1 MPALLERPKLSKA
14 MAAAL
19 RVHVVKERDRKR
31 QEEEE
36 ADKAIE
42 RKKQEQERLRKKQEA
57 ETLSLEETKEQV
69 KNLEE
74 KLKTL
79 HQEKHELFGQLKKV
93 LNEDE
98 NRRRQQESKK
108 NEMLVASIS
117 QSYHPT
123 MQLPGPHMLVQ
134 SGSLARPTLLGD
146 GSKGHYYR
154 GAQTPPSQS
163 VQNVKR
169 SRSPSP
175 PVVDLYPKH
184 HIQGSHYP
192 PHAAYTQSQVSHA
205 HSPYRQQGH
214 IAYTTAQAPSSA
226 FINQSA
232 SGFPPTQQP
241 VHANYA
247 SSSQPNPS
255 KYQARE
261 SAFSSYGNHFATAQ
275 KGIGEQFSQ
284 SYQQQQQQQQ
294 HQQQQQQ
301 QQRYLQGAPSSSLH
315 SASHHGVEPSR
326 KASSE
331 GDDQG
336 YYQAKLQG
344 QQHIRQLNSGH
355 AQAIHHQGSHQPL
368 LTQGQVPGH
377 MQPAQTKSSI
387 PTSFA
392 AHGRRKPES
401 PVYHKK
407 PSQQHGTNYPPGQ
420 GSGRSGYGSSQGQHQ
435 GPGRYYQ
442 GH

>member
-14 MAAAL
+14 MASAL
-19 RVHVVKERDRKR
+19 RVHVVKERERKR

-42 RKKQEQERLRKKQEA
+42 RKKQEQERLRKRQEA

-69 KNLEE
+69 NNMEE
-74 KLKTL
+74 KLKSL
-79 HQEKHELFGQLKKV
+79 QQEKHELFLQLKKV

-108 NEMLVASIS
+108 NEMLVAMS
-117 QSYHPT
+117 QSYHPA

-146 GSKGHYYR
+146 GPKGHYYR
-154 GAQTPPSQS
+154 GTQTPPSQT
-163 VQNVKR
+163 VQQSVKR

-192 PHAAYTQSQVSHA
+192 HVAYTQSQVTHA

-214 IAYTTAQAPSSA
+214 IAYTTAQAPSAS

-232 SGFPPTQQP
+232 SGYPPTQQP

-247 SSSQPNPS
+247 SSSQSNPN

-275 KGIGEQFSQ
+275 KGIAEQISQ
-284 SYQQQQQQQQ
+284 SYQQQQQQQ

-315 SASHHGVEPSR
+315 SASHHGVEQSR

-344 QQHIRQLNSGH
+344 QQHLRQLNSGH
-355 AQAIHHQGSHQPL
+355 PQAIHHPSSHQPL
-368 LTQGQVPGH
+368 LTQGQVQAH
-377 MQPAQTKSSI
+377 IQPAQTKPSI

-392 AHGRRKPES
+392 THGRRKTDS

-407 PSQQHGTNYPPGQ
+407 PSQQHGSNYPPGQ
-420 GSGRSGYGSSQGQHQ
+420 GGGGRSGYGSAQGQHQ
-435 GPGRYYQ
+435 GTTRYY
-442 GH
+442 